1 MQNTK
6 PFDALEDAEPL
17 PVAVGQALTLR
28 TALEDGVSLQTAKQ
42 IDLVTETVYDLEG
55 YPFYH
60 LTIAG
65 YGLRGFWETVDTF
78 SEGGQYW
85 LAATGATKARSILSF
100 QGEGTDLLRTLRD
113 TKAAMGV
120 KPKRIV
126 AASMTVLY
134 LQDAQGRLWAP
145 GAQKPAE
152 VSAVQAA
159 REQYT
164 LARKRNN
171 DPEFARK
178 LKEGWDALLAEK
190 KDAPG
195 PRPSSQTNFL
205 TAGFIKPDGT
215 LDVSKAIDSIGTYTK
230 PMAQVDNPE
239 RVSLQYNQEMW
250 ACEGW
255 WIFCTTVYSKKVL
268 LPSQQNQINNTPY
281 PQKWDV
287 YNQMLPNYPG
297 TFLGNLQ
304 SASDWYRDPAGFKL
318 DDWAPTG
325 QIFANAPLGCGPNS
339 FIRLVTWYWKNNNTY
354 GSSLG
359 QPNWYG
365 LSYNSFTPSIGYNG
379 LQIPADR
386 EVGYRMTTPVSNC
399 QLCGL
404 PGQSSFNW
412 SPEIAAKM
420 GTKYFAGGGLTHPNG
435 VESGGNSWLIDRGS
449 SWRVRSSMYAIDS
462 RLAWTSSSIIGWI
475 SWSQWTWRTADI
487 VRSAIGSRNVPI
499 AFAHA
504 IPNTVGFGGHYQ
516 PSMQYKVYTR
526 AENAIV
532 LVELNIDTDFSVS
545 GGSVSVSPGMYA
557 ITDPYSNYGGAYGI
571 Y

>member
-6 PFDALEDAEPL
+6 PFDALEGAEPL

-100 QGEGTDLLRTLRD
+100 QGEGADLLRSLRD
-113 TKAAMGV
+113 TKAAMGA

-126 AASMTVLY
+126 GASMTVLY
-134 LQDAQGRLWAP
+134 LQDAQGRLWSL
-145 GAQKPAE
+145 GAQKPVE
-152 VSAVQAA
+152 TSSVQAA

-178 LKEGWDALLAEK
+178 LKEDWDALLAEK

-230 PMAQVDNPE
+230 PMAQVDNSDH
-239 RVSLQYNQEMW
+239 VSLQYNQEMW

-287 YNQMLPNYPG
+287 YHQMIPDYWG
-297 TFLGNLQ
+297 TFLGNDQ
-304 SASDWYRDPAGFKL
+304 WASQWNRNPEGFKL
-318 DDWAPTG
+318 DDWLPTG
-325 QIFANAPLGCGPNS
+325 QLFSDAPLGCGPAS
-339 FIRLVTWYWKNNNTY
+339 FIRLVSWYWKNNGTY
-354 GSSLG
+354 GSSLQ
-359 QPNWYG
+359 QPSWYG
-365 LSYNSFTPSIGYNG
+365 LSYNSNFAASTGYNG
-379 LQIPADR
+379 WPIAKDR
-386 EVGYRMTTPVSNC
+386 EIGFRMTAPVSNC
-399 QLCGL
+399 QFCGL

-420 GTKYFAGGGLTHPNG
+420 GTKFFVNGGLTHPNG

-449 SWRVRSSMYAIDS
+449 NWRVRSSMYAIDS
-462 RLAWTSSSIIGWI
+462 RLAWTSSSIIGWV

-504 IPNTVGFGGHYQ
+504 IPNTAGFGGHYQ

-526 AENAIV
+526 VENAIV
-532 LVELNIDTDFSVS
+532 LVELNMDTFKGTSNYI
-545 GGSVSVSPGMYA
+545 PQGMYS
-557 ITDPYSNYGGAYGI
+557 ITDSYLNYGGAYGI